1 MAKMKRNANGSGT
14 IYKRDDGRWEGK
26 YSIAAS
32 DGSGKYIRKSVYGKT
47 QEEVRKKL
55 TEITAEIDDGTYVEP
70 KKMKLKDWLI
80 IWLNEYAKQSVK
92 HYTFETYQ
100 SLCKNHIIP
109 TLGNRY
115 LKDISVTSI
124 QKFYNSL
131 TEEKNLSA
139 KTVKNV
145 HGVLHKAL
153 EQALIVGLIK
163 SNPSNRCILPKVENK
178 EIIPLES
185 NDIIRFLEA
194 IKGHPFENI
203 FFVTLFCG
211 LRESEVL
218 ALSWD
223 CVDFNNNLLFI
234 NKQLTTSTH
243 HTGPVYSLGS
253 TKNSKSRYVTVA
265 PTVMKVLERQ
275 MELQRQMSDKAG
287 SAWKNEWNLV
297 FTNELG
303 EHLKQNAIYK
313 AFKRVVRS
321 IGLPDARYHDL
332 RHSYAVA
339 AIESGDDI
347 KTVQR
352 NLGHATAS
360 FTLDIYGHVSRKM
373 QMKSAEN
380 MEKYINNVI

>member
-1 MAKMKRNANGSGT
+1 MST
-14 IYKRDDGRWEGK
+14 
-26 YSIAAS
+26 
-32 DGSGKYIRKSVYGKT
+32 
-47 QEEVRKKL
+47 
-55 TEITAEIDDGTYVEP
+55 
-70 KKMKLKDWLI
+70 
-80 IWLNEYAKQSVK
+80 
-92 HYTFETYQ
+92 
-100 SLCKNHIIP
+100 
-109 TLGNRY
+109 
-115 LKDISVTSI
+115 
-124 QKFYNSL
+124 
-131 TEEKNLSA
+131 NL
-139 KTVKNV
+139 V
-145 HGVLHKAL
+145 
-153 EQALIVGLIK
+153 
-163 SNPSNRCILPKVENK
+163 SNRFTKPG
-178 EIIPLES
+178 
-185 NDIIRFLEA
+185 RA
-194 IKGHPFENI
+194 
-203 FFVTLFCG
+203 
-211 LRESEVL
+211 VL
-218 ALSWD
+218 S
-223 CVDFNNNLLFI
+223 VVFRIMN
-234 NKQLTTSTH
+234 
-243 HTGPVYSLGS
+243 HTGPVYSLGP

-275 MELQRQMSDKAG
+275 MELQRQMSDKTG

-347 KTVQR
+347 KTVQS

>member
-131 TEEKNLSA
+131 TEEKYLSA

-145 HGVLHKAL
+145 HGVLHKDL

-178 EIIPLES
+178 EITPLES

-218 ALSWD
+218 ALTWD

-243 HTGPVYSLGS
+243 HTGPVYSLGP

-275 MELQRQMSDKAG
+275 LELQMQMSDKAG
-287 SAWKNEWNLV
+287 SAWNNEWNLV

-347 KTVQR
+347 KTVQS

>member
-1 MAKMKRNANGSGT
+1 MPKMKRNANGSGT

-124 QKFYNSL
+124 QRFYNSL
-131 TEEKNLSA
+131 TEEKKLSA

-178 EIIPLES
+178 EITPLES
-185 NDIIRFLEA
+185 DDIIRFLDA

-218 ALSWD
+218 ALTWD
-223 CVDFNNNLLFI
+223 CVDFINNLLFI

-243 HTGPVYSLGS
+243 HTGPEYSLGP

-275 MELQRQMSDKAG
+275 LELQRQMSDKAG
-287 SAWKNEWNLV
+287 SAWNNEWNLV

-347 KTVQR
+347 KTVQS

>member
-80 IWLNEYAKQSVK
+80 IWLYEYAKQSVK

-178 EIIPLES
+178 EITPLES

-218 ALSWD
+218 ALTWD

-243 HTGPVYSLGS
+243 HTGPVYSLGP

-275 MELQRQMSDKAG
+275 LELQMQMSDKAG
-287 SAWKNEWNLV
+287 SAWNNEWNLV

-321 IGLPDARYHDL
+321 IGFPDARYHDL

-347 KTVQR
+347 KTVQS